1 MSKFFEW
8 VERILMPPMARLSEQ
23 RHLRAI
29 RDGIVSTLPLIIV
42 GSFFLIF
49 AFPPIPKLADK
60 MSPELVENILIPFRL
75 TMGLMAL
82 YASYGIG
89 YSLSRS
95 YKLDG
100 VSGGILSMAAFLLT
114 TIPLTMEEVGFV
126 LPMGNLGGSGMFV
139 AILMSIFAVEIM
151 RVLQTKNIMI
161 RMPEGVPDSVARSFE
176 ALVPAA
182 VVILIVWLVR
192 VMLGFDI
199 QTFIMNLFKPLVKAG
214 NTLPGILIPILLIT
228 LLWAAGIHGVSVVGS
243 IARPIWMVL
252 LDENMTALAD
262 GAKVLPNIAPEP
274 FFQWFIWI
282 GGSGATLGL
291 VFLFLISKSD
301 YLKRLG
307 RTSLLPGIC
316 NINEPIIF
324 GAPIVL
330 NPLLGIPFIIGPIVT
345 GIITYIAMY
354 FNMVARP
361 SITPPWTL
369 PAPIGAYLAT
379 NGDWRAIILVVVNIL
394 IMTAIYYP
402 FFKAYEKQLLKEEQ
416 GKDTVT
422 E

>member
-1 MSKFFEW
+1 MNKFFEW
-8 VERILMPPMARLSEQ
+8 VERVLMPPMAKLSEQ

-29 RDGIVSTLPLIIV
+29 RDGIVSTLPLLIV
-42 GSFFLIF
+42 GSFFLMF
-49 AFPPIPKLADK
+49 AFPPIPKLAEK
-60 MSPELVENILIPFRL
+60 MSPELVSKILIPFRL
-75 TMGLMAL
+75 TMGLMSL

-89 YSLSRS
+89 YSLARS

-100 VSGGILSMAAFLLT
+100 ISGGILAMAAFIMT
-114 TIPLTMEEVGFV
+114 TIPLTMEDVGFV
-126 LPMGNLGGSGMFV
+126 LPMGNLGGAGMFV
-139 AILMSIFAVEIM
+139 AILMAIFAVEVM
-151 RVLQTKNIMI
+151 RSLQNRDIMI
-161 RMPEGVPDSVARSFE
+161 KMPEGVPDSVARSFE
-176 ALVPAA
+176 ALIPAA
-182 VVILIVWLVR
+182 VVITIIWIVR
-192 VMLGFDI
+192 VMLDFDI
-199 QTFIMNLFKPLVKAG
+199 QAFIMNLFKPLVRAG

-291 VFLFLISKSD
+291 VFLFLTSKSD

-307 RTSLLPGIC
+307 KACLLPGIC

-330 NPLLGIPFIIGPIVT
+330 NPLLGIPFIIGPIIT
-345 GIITYIAMY
+345 GIVSYIAMY
-354 FNMVARP
+354 FNMVNRP

-379 NGDWRAIILVVVNIL
+379 NGDWRSVILVIINIL
-394 IMTAIYYP
+394 IMVAIYYP
-402 FFKAYEKQLLKEEQ
+402 FFKAYEKQLLREEE
-416 GKDTVT
+416 GKKVVT
-422 E
+422 Q